1 MVLPKPN
8 PTKAYWIEAAES
20 PLRDYQSSET
30 LPEETDVAI
39 IGSGYAG
46 VSTAYWL
53 HKYTEHASK
62 QPRVTILEARDVCGA
77 ATGRNGGQLRPHLY
91 SRYPIWRDRF
101 GAAGAMHL
109 IRHEH
114 AHLAAFKELCDAE
127 GITEEVCL
135 KLGETFDA
143 AMTDE
148 AWARLSHALDEMRKD
163 YGDENEIVKI
173 CRKIEDQAEVED
185 VTQMKGALKAIVHPT
200 GQIWP
205 YKFIHALVRILL
217 ATPNLTLYS
226 HTPVT
231 SVSERDPTG
240 YITVTTPRGTLR
252 AKTVVHATC
261 RWASHLLPEFERL
274 ILPQLGAIAAIKAPP
289 GLLKRTGAQQ
299 WDGMINNYHVQLPP
313 PYNVIIIGGARQ
325 LLTHYPEISILN
337 DEDDKQA
344 PGVADF
350 YKTWPAADIVDWPGP
365 KIAELGFDV
374 EKGGSWTGAH
384 ETSADG
390 FPFVGA
396 LPSRSNQFINAGY
409 TGHGMPR
416 ILLSSASLAPLV
428 LDALG
433 LQYSPPQ
440 LAASYPALPQPFH
453 ATEHRIAKLQDT
465 DPEKVLADYRVQCE
479 ASARK
484 PFCNIDR
491 VKGIQSSPHL

>member
-8 PTKAYWIEAAES
+8 PTKSYWIEAAES
-20 PLRDYQSSET
+20 PLRDYRSSET

-53 HKYTEHASK
+53 HKYTEDAST

-114 AHLAAFKELCDAE
+114 AHLSAFKELCDAE
-127 GITEEVCL
+127 GITKEVCL

-148 AWARLSHALDEMRKD
+148 AWTRLSHALDEMRKD
-163 YGDENEIVKI
+163 HGDENEIVKI
-173 CRKIEDQAEVED
+173 CRKIEDEVEAQEA
-185 VTQMKGALKAIVHPT
+185 TQMKGALKAIVHPS

-217 ATPNLTLYS
+217 STPNFSLYS
-226 HTPVT
+226 HTSVT
-231 SVSERDPTG
+231 AVSERNSDG
-240 YITVTTPRGTLR
+240 YITLTTSRGTLR

-274 ILPQLGAIAAIKAPP
+274 ILPQLGAIAAIKAPE
-289 GLLKRTGAQQ
+289 GFVKMTGAQH
-299 WDGMINNYHVQLPP
+299 WDGMNYHLQLPP

-325 LLTHYPEISILN
+325 LLSHYPEISILN

-344 PGVADF
+344 PGVPDF
-350 YKTWPAADIVDWPGP
+350 YKTWPAADVVDWPGP
-365 KIAELGFDV
+365 KVAELGFDV
-374 EKGGSWTGAH
+374 EQGGSWTGAH

-409 TGHGMPR
+409 TGHGMSR

-453 ATEHRIAKLQDT
+453 ATEYRIAKLQDT
-465 DPEKVLADYRVQCE
+465 DPEKVLANYRVECE
-479 ASARK
+479 ASTRK